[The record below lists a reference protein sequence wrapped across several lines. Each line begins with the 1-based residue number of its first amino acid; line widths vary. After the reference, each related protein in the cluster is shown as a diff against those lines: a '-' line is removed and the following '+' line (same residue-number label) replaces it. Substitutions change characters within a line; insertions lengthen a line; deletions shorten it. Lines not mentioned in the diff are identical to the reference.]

1 MKIKRT
7 IKKII
12 KTMIKEYLPNW
23 LIKIVQQI
31 IASIF
36 FCVSKLRGI
45 KAYLIGEPE
54 YCNLGDHAIGISEN
68 QLLDSYGLKY
78 LEITQS
84 LARGLFMYK
93 NQFLSSDILLFLYG
107 GGNMGVQYSDAEK
120 ARRCVLCNYPENKII
135 IFPQTIDYGNSE
147 FGKLEQENSKDI
159 YNNCSSLCIVA
170 REKTSYKIMKELY
183 PSCNVI
189 FTPDIVL
196 SMRMKLDKFSR
207 NGALLCLRSDVEKS
221 ISNEDKLK
229 IEKKVNSLFSKITYT
244 DTVTK
249 YSIDKKVRKDEVLKK
264 LKEFA
269 QSKLVV
275 TDRLHGMIFAALTGT
290 PCIVIGNYNHKVRG
304 EYEWL
309 KDNPYIA
316 FLEDISDFD
325 EVIEQFAGNVCC
337 KEWTYQYHDERYQPL
352 YDVME
357 EYLKEVK

>member
-1 MKIKRT
+1 MKRKV
-7 IKKII
+7 KKLVKKYIPMRII
-12 KTMIKEYLPNW
+12 RRI
-23 LIKIVQQI
+23 QI
-31 IASIF
+31 IISSVF
-36 FCVSKLRGI
+36 FVYFRLRRT
-45 KAYLIGEPE
+45 KVYLIGTPRHD
-54 YCNLGDHAIGISEN
+54 NLGDQAISIAEKQFWDNLNVRYQELSHK
-68 QLLDSYGLKY
+68 LAKRLFKY
-78 LEITQS
+78 QNSFVSQKT
-84 LARGLFMYK
+84 
-93 NQFLSSDILLFLYG
+93 ILCLQG
-107 GGNMGVQYSDAEK
+107 GGNMGAQYFFEEEL
-120 ARRCVLCNYPENKII
+120 RRYVLENYPNNKII

-147 FGKLEQENSKDI
+147 FGKLEQENSKKI

-170 REKTSYKIMKELY
+170 REKTSFEIMKELY

-221 ISNEDKLK
+221 ISDEDKLK
-229 IEKKVNSLFSKITYT
+229 IEKKVKSLFSKITYT

-249 YSIDKKVRKDEVLKK
+249 YSIDKKVREDEVLKK

-325 EVIEQFAGNVCC
+325 AVIEQFAGDICC
-337 KEWTYQYHDERYQPL
+337 KEWAYQYHDERYQPL
-352 YDVME
+352 YDVLE